1 MLKASLISEDNEIGQ
16 KIVMFL
22 NELELT
28 LKKADERM
36 FLADSTKLKKILERT
51 DSRKLKEI
59 GL

>member
-1 MLKASLISEDNEIGQ
+1 MLKAGLISEDNEMGE
-16 KIVMFL
+16 KLVMFL
-22 NELELT
+22 NELEST

-51 DSRKLKEI
+51 DNRKLKDM